1 MWSNEYQYKYKLSS
15 ACLLVFVY
23 KITVHQNQT
32 MTKLWLNE
40 NQKNF
45 CYVKCEV
52 TLFWS
57 NVVLS
62 RLDAVHVLYFPL
74 PLISFELP
82 AASNLRTAWCRLY
95 LSNIFLW
102 RTTKNSTQPLIQYI
116 MLVIVITFM
125 THDSRF
131 NIQHQDMPMQIKHI
145 CNSCAITITQVN

>member
-1 MWSNEYQYKYKLSS
+1 MNTNKYKLSS

-40 NQKNF
+40 NPKKLLLCQM
-45 CYVKCEV
+45 
-52 TLFWS
+52 WS

-116 MLVIVITFM
+116 MLVIVIIFM